1 MISIFRREWKN
12 HFCRLGG
19 YLFLGILFAL
29 TGVFMWVYNFYYGYT
44 GFEYPL
50 AMLNVG
56 LAAVLPIVTVPL
68 FAEERNESVS
78 RFLKMLPIRK
88 RDVLWGKYLSVLALL
103 LAVMVGMLLCPNL
116 LHAFGEVD
124 FLIAYSSVLAFFLL
138 GWALLSMEIF
148 VSLMIEHKILRWTV
162 SYGVPV
168 ALLGL
173 GYLANVLPD
182 AIGNVVRYASL
193 FGAYTPFMYGIFDWR
208 SVSLWISVAAVFTVL
223 TVRFSDRIL
232 DR

>member
-1 MISIFRREWKN
+1 MISIFRREWKS

-19 YLFLGILFAL
+19 YLFLGILFSL

-68 FAEERNESVS
+68 FAQEQNESVR
-78 RFLKMLPIRK
+78 RFVKMLPIRK

-103 LAVMVGMLLCPNL
+103 ALVTVGMLLWPNL
-116 LHAFGEVD
+116 LNWFGEVE
-124 FLIAYSSVLAFFLL
+124 FLVAYSSVLSFFLL
-138 GWALLSMEIF
+138 GWALLSIEVFISM
-148 VSLMIEHKILRWTV
+148 MIEHKIARWAV
-162 SYGVPV
+162 SYGVPAV
-168 ALLGL
+168 FVGL
-173 GYLANVLPD
+173 GYVANVLPD
-182 AIGNVVRYASL
+182 GVGNVVRYASL

-208 SVSLWISVAAVFTVL
+208 SIALWISVATVFTVL